1 MDAVYQ
7 WVINLLVLVVLMA
20 LSDLLVPSNSWRPFI
35 RLALG
40 GLLLILLLE
49 PLFYFFRNE
58 ESIVTIPFS
67 QIEQSISAEQEEGEA
82 MIHDMNNKHQ
92 SYIWSE
98 VSDKLAKQANPIVLE
113 EFDVELSNVII
124 WPNDSSIEEFKGEVE
139 VELSGLSQISSDS
152 EQELLLLL
160 AQEWGVPAASIKLT
174 QVGE

>member
-20 LSDLLVPSNSWRPFI
+20 LSDLLIPSNSWRPFV

-58 ESIVTIPFS
+58 QSIVTVPFS
-67 QIEQSISAEQEEGEA
+67 QIEDSIAAEQEEGQA

-98 VSDKLAKQANPIVLE
+98 VSDKLAKQVNPIVLE
-113 EFDVELSNVII
+113 QFNIELSNVTV

-139 VELSGLSQISSDS
+139 VELNSLSQITSDN

-160 AQEWGVPAASIKLT
+160 AQEWGVPVESITLT
-174 QVGE
+174 HIGE